1 MTRRH
6 ARPCVQVTPVKD
18 KSVSFYVSL
27 AKRALLV
34 HETLELSGTGT
45 AMATTVNI
53 SEVLHN
59 SGVARRLKTVTSMVE
74 VQEFGP
80 AAPMSADGFGTL
92 SMGAQPGKTVVKPK
106 IQIWMSVQK

>member
-1 MTRRH
+1 
-6 ARPCVQVTPVKD
+6 
-18 KSVSFYVSL
+18 VSL

-59 SGVARRLKTVTSMVE
+59 SGVARRLKTVTSMVQ
-74 VQEFGP
+74 VQEFG
-80 AAPMSADGFGTL
+80 PMSADGFGTL